1 MVSGKAREWEH
12 GWKQVMLDEFFLKT
26 SNTLP
31 FSPSPLRLART
42 RHAKIWKCGGER
54 GLRLLINGISLWNG
68 MILIVNNLTFFE
80 TIFFGIDFILFF
92 ILSEKIFGILLLL
105 IRDIRIELVSYR
117 IMRYRVWKFYE
128 NGVRILI
135 SFLSRSFIRA
145 SFEIH
150 RVLSV
155 E

>member
-1 MVSGKAREWEH
+1 MYDSYCQQLNV
-12 GWKQVMLDEFFLKT
+12 
-26 SNTLP
+26 
-31 FSPSPLRLART
+31 
-42 RHAKIWKCGGER
+42 
-54 GLRLLINGISLWNG
+54 
-68 MILIVNNLTFFE
+68 FE

-92 ILSEKIFGILLLL
+92 YFERENIWNI

>member
-1 MVSGKAREWEH
+1 
-12 GWKQVMLDEFFLKT
+12 
-26 SNTLP
+26 
-31 FSPSPLRLART
+31 
-42 RHAKIWKCGGER
+42 
-54 GLRLLINGISLWNG
+54 

-92 ILSEKIFGILLLL
+92 YFERENIWDIIQ
-105 IRDIRIELVSYR
+105 DIRIELVSYR

>member
-1 MVSGKAREWEH
+1 MKRYDSYCQQLNV
-12 GWKQVMLDEFFLKT
+12 
-26 SNTLP
+26 
-31 FSPSPLRLART
+31 
-42 RHAKIWKCGGER
+42 
-54 GLRLLINGISLWNG
+54 
-68 MILIVNNLTFFE
+68 FE

-92 ILSEKIFGILLLL
+92 YFERENIWNI

>member
-1 MVSGKAREWEH
+1 
-12 GWKQVMLDEFFLKT
+12 
-26 SNTLP
+26 
-31 FSPSPLRLART
+31 
-42 RHAKIWKCGGER
+42 
-54 GLRLLINGISLWNG
+54 

-92 ILSEKIFGILLLL
+92 YFERENIWDI
-105 IRDIRIELVSYR
+105 IRYIRIELVSYR

>member
-1 MVSGKAREWEH
+1 MKRYDSYC
-12 GWKQVMLDEFFLKT
+12 QQP
-26 SNTLP
+26 N
-31 FSPSPLRLART
+31 
-42 RHAKIWKCGGER
+42 I
-54 GLRLLINGISLWNG
+54 
-68 MILIVNNLTFFE
+68 FE

-105 IRDIRIELVSYR
+105 IRDIRIELVSCR

>member
-1 MVSGKAREWEH
+1 
-12 GWKQVMLDEFFLKT
+12 
-26 SNTLP
+26 
-31 FSPSPLRLART
+31 
-42 RHAKIWKCGGER
+42 
-54 GLRLLINGISLWNG
+54 
-68 MILIVNNLTFFE
+68 MIQQPNIFE

-92 ILSEKIFGILLLL
+92 YFERENIWNI